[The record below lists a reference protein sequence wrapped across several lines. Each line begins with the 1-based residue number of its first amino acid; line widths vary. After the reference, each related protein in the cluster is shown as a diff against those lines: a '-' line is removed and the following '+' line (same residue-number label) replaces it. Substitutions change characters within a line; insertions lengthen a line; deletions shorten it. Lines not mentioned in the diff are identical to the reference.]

1 MDKVKVITLK
11 NGQVIVGVPVFDTPE
26 ADGKIIEIIK
36 PQALMPAQGGLQLV
50 DLYGAPDKI
59 QLFDQPV
66 YIAELNDKDIK
77 KAYVKATTGLLL
89 PN

>member
-11 NGQVIVGVPVFDTPE
+11 NGQVIVGVPVYAAPDSE
-26 ADGKIIEIIK
+26 EKIIEIIK